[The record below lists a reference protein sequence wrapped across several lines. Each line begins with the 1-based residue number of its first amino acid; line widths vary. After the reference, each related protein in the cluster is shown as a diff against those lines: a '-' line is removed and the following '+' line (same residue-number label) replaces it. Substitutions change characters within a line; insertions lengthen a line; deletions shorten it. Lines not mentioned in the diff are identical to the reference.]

1 MFSEGEIAVLENH
14 GYLMAEIALQ
24 RHAKD
29 LGGEKWPK
37 AVAPHEDWLN
47 ENKAEKALTGSDK
60 THMFFRPRI
69 HP

>member
-1 MFSEGEIAVLENH
+1 
-14 GYLMAEIALQ
+14 MAEIALQ